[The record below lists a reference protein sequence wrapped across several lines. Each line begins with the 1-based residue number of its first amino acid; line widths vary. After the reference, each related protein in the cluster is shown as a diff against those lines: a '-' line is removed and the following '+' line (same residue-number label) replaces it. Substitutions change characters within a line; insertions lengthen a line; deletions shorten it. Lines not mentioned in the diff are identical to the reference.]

1 MAIYPPSVAGS
12 LGFGLRAPLT
22 RHPGTACVV
31 PTPSPLLPCAFC
43 LCVSTTVCQTVIGDR
58 CVITTK
64 CERRVETLT
73 SDHPQNAAS
82 PLRAPPQVPLFVGF
96 RPAPPHEYTPRD
108 ISHIAMTIMAHRHSL
123 TLSLEIVYTPTD
135 AYDRMDQNTR
145 SLCGTGWMPLGCA
158 R

>member
-22 RHPGTACVV
+22 RHPGTASLCGPHPFALVAMRV
-31 PTPSPLLPCAFC
+31 LFVC
-43 LCVSTTVCQTVIGDR
+43 LHDRLSKTVIGDR

-82 PLRAPPQVPLFVGF
+82 PLRAPPQVPLFVWGF
-96 RPAPPHEYTPRD
+96 APPPPTKIYPARYITYRD
-108 ISHIAMTIMAHRHSL
+108 DD
-123 TLSLEIVYTPTD
+123 Y
-135 AYDRMDQNTR
+135 
-145 SLCGTGWMPLGCA
+145 GTQAQLNA
-158 R
+158 FA